1 MQIRTLDLEFFRTGT
16 IAAYLVE
23 SGGDLALI
31 ETGPDSTFPSLVAAL
46 ARHGVKPS
54 DVRTVLVT
62 HIHLDHAGAAWRMA
76 REGATVR
83 VHPRGAAHL
92 LDPSKLLA
100 SARRIYRERM
110 DGLWGTLEPIPADRL
125 EVTGDGQAIPVGKTA
140 IHVLETPGHAVHHN
154 AYLVEGVAFTGD
166 VGGVAVGGG
175 PVLPPT
181 PPPDIDLAAWSRSI
195 ERIRAARPDAL
206 YPTHFGRVENPDE
219 ALDGLG
225 RELSAWADFVRAGLA
240 AGKDEA
246 ALVPEFEEWL
256 EGRLVVAGVPAE
268 GREAYRTALPF
279 AMNVGGLVRY
289 WQKAGTP
296 LESSAP

>member
-166 VGGVAVGGG
+166 VGGVAIGGG

-195 ERIRAARPDAL
+195 ERLRAARPDAL
-206 YPTHFGRVENPDE
+206 SPTHFGRVENPDE

-289 WQKAGTP
+289 WQKAGTL